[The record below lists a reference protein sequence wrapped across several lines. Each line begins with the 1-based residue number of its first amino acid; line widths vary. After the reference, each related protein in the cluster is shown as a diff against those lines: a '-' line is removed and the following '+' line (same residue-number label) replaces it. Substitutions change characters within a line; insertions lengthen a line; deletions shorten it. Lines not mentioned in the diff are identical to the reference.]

1 MSRENG
7 LNQAYCM
14 DEYSTLK
21 KVILCP
27 AHHMEIREVINHTQ
41 EHFAKEDIDK
51 SLAAEQHKHFTDA
64 LESYGIE
71 VVLLPADKKFPEQVF
86 TRDIGFTLGNTVF
99 LGNMRREIRQGE
111 EKILEEQLAK
121 HHIPFQSLQKGSIE
135 GGDVIIDRNK
145 LWIGVSTRTSKE
157 AIDELQKQLP
167 HLEVTAVPF
176 LDDYLHLDC
185 VFNIVSP
192 DEAVIF
198 PKALDKKM
206 VDALAAHYDLI
217 EVTEE
222 EQFTL
227 GTNLLSIGNRTL
239 FSLPMNK
246 NINKKLKERGFN
258 VIEVDISEII
268 KSGGSFR
275 CVTLPLVR
283 G

>member
-7 LNQAYCM
+7 LNQAYCI

-27 AHHMEIREVINHTQ
+27 AYHMEIREVINHTQ
-41 EHFAKEDIDK
+41 EYFAKEDIDK
-51 SLAAEQHKHFTDA
+51 SFAAEQHKHFIDA
-64 LESYGIE
+64 LKSHDIE

-99 LGNMRREIRQGE
+99 LGNMQREIRQGE

-121 HHIPFQSLQKGSIE
+121 HHVPFQSLHQGSIE

-145 LWIGVSTRTSKE
+145 LWIGVSSRTSKE

-185 VFNIVSP
+185 VFNIVST

-198 PKALDKKM
+198 PKAFDKKM
-206 VDALAAHYDLI
+206 IDALAAYYDLI

-239 FSLPMNK
+239 FSLPMNE
-246 NINKKLKERGFN
+246 NINKKLKERRFH

-275 CVTLPLVR
+275 CITLPVVR